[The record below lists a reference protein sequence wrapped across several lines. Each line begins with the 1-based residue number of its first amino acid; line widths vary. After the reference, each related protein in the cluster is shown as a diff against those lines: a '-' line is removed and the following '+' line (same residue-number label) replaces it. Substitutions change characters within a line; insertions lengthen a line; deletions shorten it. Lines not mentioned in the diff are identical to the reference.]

1 MRQPTL
7 TDLEA
12 KLRASLKHIRETLDS
27 DVMDSDILNVQN
39 KLIALTQL
47 TGLASE
53 CKGTAKKLLE
63 VARLKAFMQ
72 VKEEGTTGNLAMTQI
87 NGLCANE
94 AGLYEYT
101 DRICSSI
108 TTSCDS
114 LRSVVSLYKSE
125 MENSLK

>member
-1 MRQPTL
+1 MTDEL
-7 TDLEA
+7 TDLE
-12 KLRASLKHIRETLDS
+12 KRLRSNLKTIRETLDA
-27 DVMDSDILNVQN
+27 DVIDSDILSVQN

-63 VARLKAFMQ
+63 SSKLEAFLTARD
-72 VKEEGTTGNLAMTQI
+72 EGTTGNLAMIQI
-87 NGLCANE
+87 NGICANMH
-94 AGLYEYT
+94 GLYEYT

-125 MENSLK
+125 LENSLK